1 MRISQWISGALD
13 CSRKK
18 ADSFIKT
25 KQVTVNGEIANFG
38 MKIANTDRI
47 EVAGELILNDV
58 EKVYIML
65 NKPIG
70 ITCTGA
76 EDVADNIIKYI
87 DYPERIFPVGRLD
100 KASEGLILL
109 TNDGVLANQL
119 LQSEFKEEKVYHV
132 TVDQVITVE
141 FLKGLQKGVSVYNP
155 RKKEHVI
162 TDSCKVEQIDEHRF
176 AITLTQ
182 GLNRQIRRMCR
193 YFDYTVTRLDRV
205 QFKQLV
211 LDDLPRGEWRHLNEL
226 EIKELKKPRL

>member
-13 CSRKK
+13 CSRRK

-25 KQVTVNGEIANFG
+25 KQVTVNREIAVFG
-38 MKIANTDRI
+38 MEVAKADRI
-47 EVAGELILNDV
+47 EVAGELILNDF
-58 EKVYIML
+58 KKIYIML
-65 NKPIG
+65 NKPVG

-76 EDVADNIIKYI
+76 KDVTDNIIQYI

-109 TNDGVLANQL
+109 TNDGLIANQL
-119 LQSEFKEEKVYHV
+119 LQSEFKEEKIYRV

-141 FLKGLQKGVSVYNP
+141 FLNGLKKGVSIYNP
-155 RKKEHVI
+155 RKKEYVI
-162 TDSCKVEQIDEHRF
+162 TEPCIVEQIDDYRF
-176 AITLTQ
+176 EITLTQ

-193 YFDYTVTRLDRV
+193 HFDYTVTRLDRV

-211 LDDLPRGEWRHLNEL
+211 LGDLPRGEWRHLTEL
-226 EIKELKKPRL
+226 EINQLKRK